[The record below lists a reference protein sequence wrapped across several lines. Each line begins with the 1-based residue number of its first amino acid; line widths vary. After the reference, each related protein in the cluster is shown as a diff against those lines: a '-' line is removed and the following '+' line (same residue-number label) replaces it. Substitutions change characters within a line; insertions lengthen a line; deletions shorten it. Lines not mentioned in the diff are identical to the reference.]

1 MALSERIDSDI
12 KEAMKSGQKL
22 RLETLRMLKSA
33 LKYKQIDSGASLAD
47 EDVIAVV
54 GTLSKQRRDSIE
66 QFRKAGR
73 EDLAQKE
80 EEELG
85 ILAAYLPK
93 QLTAEELA
101 PVIDE
106 AIKESGAAGPQ
117 DLGKVMKIIMPKVKG
132 AVDGKL
138 LNEKIR
144 EKLASIG
151 GPK

>member
-1 MALSERIDSDI
+1 MALSERIDADL

-33 LKYKQIDSGASLAD
+33 LKYKQIEAGAQLAED
-47 EDVIAVV
+47 DVIAVA
-54 GTLSKQRRDSIE
+54 GTLCKQRRDSIE

-73 EDLAQKE
+73 EDLAKKE
-80 EEELG
+80 EDELG

-93 QLTAEELA
+93 QRTAEELA
-101 PVIDE
+101 PMIDE
-106 AIKESGAAGPQ
+106 AITNSGAAGPQ
-117 DLGKVMKIIMPKVKG
+117 DLGKVMKLIMPKVKG

-144 EKLASIG
+144 EKLASLG